1 MSLFLTATIILS
13 ITPLQAL
20 ASGNTTAYQSG
31 DLYYEIKLDHI
42 EIVGCAESATE
53 VIVPATIE
61 ELPVTVIAQNAFNGH
76 MFLTSFTAPSTLIHI
91 IKWAFR
97 NCSQLQTVDLSGSA
111 NHSNSKGQCQ
121 NTGYLSHMKVPP
133 CKKIH

>member
-1 MSLFLTATIILS
+1 LTATIILS

-20 ASGNTTAYQSG
+20 ASGNIHASQIG
-31 DLYYEIKLDHI
+31 DLYYTYNGDHI

-91 IKWAFR
+91 SKWAFR

-111 NHSNSKGQCQ
+111 ITTIARVNVK
-121 NTGYLSHMKVPP
+121 TRVIFL
-133 CKKIH
+133 I